1 MVEHQERVE
10 SGRLGVPEGA
20 AQVDAGPLEGGAGGQ
35 DLQDRADRG
44 HGGLLSVQ
52 HRFITEAGPALFQRV
67 RVARR
72 GRWDYN
78 KGMKRLLI
86 VEDEAIQGRA
96 LQEELRDEGYEAD
109 LVASGVDAVKRVQD
123 HEYDCII
130 LDIYL
135 PGMDGLETMGRILS
149 RDRQIPII
157 LYSAYSS
164 YRDNFLSWAAD
175 AYLIKSSDTKELKAT
190 IERLTASR
198 PTS

>member
-1 MVEHQERVE
+1 ME
-10 SGRLGVPEGA
+10 
-20 AQVDAGPLEGGAGGQ
+20 
-35 DLQDRADRG
+35 
-44 HGGLLSVQ
+44 
-52 HRFITEAGPALFQRV
+52 PASHL
-67 RVARR
+67 RVAPTRR
-72 GRWDYN
+72 SDYN
-78 KGMKRLLI
+78 RVMKRLLI
-86 VEDEAIQGRA
+86 VEDEAIQGKA
-96 LQEELRDEGYEAD
+96 LQEELQDDGSEAD
-109 LVASGVDAVKRVQD
+109 LVTSGTDAVKRVQ
-123 HEYDCII
+123 EKEFDCII

-190 IERLTASR
+190 IERLTALR

>member
-1 MVEHQERVE
+1 
-10 SGRLGVPEGA
+10 
-20 AQVDAGPLEGGAGGQ
+20 
-35 DLQDRADRG
+35 
-44 HGGLLSVQ
+44 
-52 HRFITEAGPALFQRV
+52 
-67 RVARR
+67 
-72 GRWDYN
+72 
-78 KGMKRLLI
+78 MKRLLI

-109 LVASGVDAVKRVQD
+109 LVASGVDAVKRVQE

-149 RDRQIPII
+149 RNRQIPII

-198 PTS
+198 ATS

>member
-1 MVEHQERVE
+1 
-10 SGRLGVPEGA
+10 
-20 AQVDAGPLEGGAGGQ
+20 
-35 DLQDRADRG
+35 
-44 HGGLLSVQ
+44 
-52 HRFITEAGPALFQRV
+52 
-67 RVARR
+67 
-72 GRWDYN
+72 
-78 KGMKRLLI
+78 MKRLLI
-86 VEDEAIQGRA
+86 VEDEAIQGKA
-96 LQEELRDEGYEAD
+96 LQEELQDDGYEAD
-109 LVASGVDAVKRVQD
+109 LVTSGTDAVKRVQ
-123 HEYDCII
+123 EKEFDCII

-175 AYLIKSSDTKELKAT
+175 AYLIKSSDIKELKAT